1 MSDRVAAMLG
11 VALEAT
17 GTKWGDETVQYVLSE
32 LAGKDEGAVLVA
44 LRASIKRCKYRLTL
58 ADILECLPSQR
69 PEHRLLERGE
79 PPRRSPEERAHYRAM
94 LDKVFAKARES

>member
-1 MSDRVAAMLG
+1 MSRKVAAKLL

-17 GTKWGDETVQYVLSE
+17 GTQWSDDTVSYVLAK
-32 LAGKDEGAVLVA
+32 LAGKDEADVLVA
-44 LRASIKRCKYRLTL
+44 LERCIERCKYRLTL

-69 PEHRLLERGE
+69 PEHRLLERDE